1 MRQINYSLLLLVI
14 IFGTAACGGSQD
26 KKQDAADRAE
36 KEKSD
41 DKVEETSA
49 SIANEDVISG
59 TLNVTLG
66 DKSVEI
72 NRFLKNK
79 TDLTLNNKSAVFRI
93 HDETGDMWMTILMP
107 VDQLI
112 NGSGKTFSTSQS
124 DASNGVTFIG
134 FNEPGNPM
142 DQIWIKEGTITVVNF
157 DEESL
162 ATEMK
167 FEGTGGKITDIKNEN
182 TVDISADLALQIDN
196 VMDVRK

>member
-1 MRQINYSLLLLVI
+1 MRQINYFLLLLVI

-26 KKQDAADRAE
+26 KKKDAADRAE
-36 KEKSD
+36 KEKSN

-49 SIANEDVISG
+49 SIADEDVISG
-59 TLNVTLG
+59 TLKVKLG

-112 NGSGKTFSTSQS
+112 NGSGKTFSTSQA

-196 VMDVRK
+196 VLDVRK